1 MLTFPAFRDVLKNK
15 ISLPEI
21 NMQNPYIKDYQVLWS
36 DLDGNMHMKNTS
48 YLEYASNIR
57 MTYFFDMGFPPKKML
72 TMGVGPVAV
81 RDEILYLKE
90 IQLMEQFK
98 VSLQLD
104 GLSEDQSKMR
114 LINIFTNEK
123 GVIFGKVTSDGVWF
137 NLLQRKVMPP
147 PEEIKELMLKLP
159 RSETYSVIQ

>member
-1 MLTFPAFRDVLKNK
+1 
-15 ISLPEI
+15 
-21 NMQNPYIKDYQVLWS
+21 MQSPYIKDYQVLWS

-114 LINIFTNEK
+114 LINIFINEK
-123 GVIFGKVTSDGVWF
+123 GTVFGKVTSDGVWF
-137 NLLQRKVMPP
+137 NLHQRKVMPP

-159 RSETYSVIQ
+159 RSETYCIIK

>member
-1 MLTFPAFRDVLKNK
+1 
-15 ISLPEI
+15 
-21 NMQNPYIKDYQVLWS
+21 MQSPYIKDYQVLWS
-36 DLDGNMHMKNTS
+36 DLDGNMHKKNTS

-114 LINIFTNEK
+114 LINIFINEK
-123 GVIFGKVTSDGVWF
+123 SAVFGKVTSDGVWF
-137 NLLQRKVMPP
+137 NLHQRKVMPP

-159 RSETYSVIQ
+159 RSETYCIIK

>member
-1 MLTFPAFRDVLKNK
+1 
-15 ISLPEI
+15 
-21 NMQNPYIKDYQVLWS
+21 MQSPYIKDYQVLWS

-114 LINIFTNEK
+114 LINIFINDSSHS
-123 GVIFGKVTSDGVWF
+123 GA
-137 NLLQRKVMPP
+137 
-147 PEEIKELMLKLP
+147 
-159 RSETYSVIQ
+159 